1 MSIFTCIIYGIIV
14 SLMKKPTTPIVSG
27 VYAIHNKLNNK
38 WYIGSSN
45 DIGRR
50 IKTHKRELING
61 SHNNLLLQHEF
72 SKFGVE
78 SFEFI
83 ILIKDVPEDM
93 LLAYEKVMMY
103 KYDSVVMYK
112 GYNQMFST
120 VNHNLF
126 KIAYGELKEKGL
138 I

>member
-1 MSIFTCIIYGIIV
+1 MA
-14 SLMKKPTTPIVSG
+14 KKPTPKIISG
-27 VYAIHNKLNNK
+27 IYAIHNNKNDK

-45 DIGRR
+45 DVSRR
-50 IKTHKRELING
+50 LKTHKRELQNG
-61 SHNNLLLQHEF
+61 SHNNLLLQHEYNSYGADSF
-72 SKFGVE
+72 S
-78 SFEFI
+78 FI
-83 ILIKDVPEDM
+83 VLVKDVPEDM

-120 VNHNLF
+120 VNHKLF
-126 KIAYGELKEKGL
+126 KQAYNELKDKNL

>member
-1 MSIFTCIIYGIIV
+1 MSQ
-14 SLMKKPTTPIVSG
+14 KKPTPKVICG

-45 DIGRR
+45 DVGRR

-72 SKFGVE
+72 NKYGIE
-78 SFEFI
+78 SFEFLT
-83 ILIKDVPEDM
+83 LIKDIPEDM

-120 VNHNLF
+120 VNHKLF
-126 KIAYGELKEKGL
+126 KQAYNELKEKGM

>member
-1 MSIFTCIIYGIIV
+1 MAK
-14 SLMKKPTTPIVSG
+14 KKPTPKIVSG
-27 VYAIHNKLNNK
+27 IYAIHNNKNDK

-45 DIGRR
+45 DVGRR
-50 IKTHKRELING
+50 LKTHKRELLNG
-61 SHNNLLLQHEF
+61 SHNNLLLQHEYNKYGADSF
-72 SKFGVE
+72 S
-78 SFEFI
+78 FI
-83 ILIKDVPEDM
+83 VLIKDIPEDM

-120 VNHNLF
+120 VNHKLF
-126 KIAYGELKEKGL
+126 KQAYKELKEKGL